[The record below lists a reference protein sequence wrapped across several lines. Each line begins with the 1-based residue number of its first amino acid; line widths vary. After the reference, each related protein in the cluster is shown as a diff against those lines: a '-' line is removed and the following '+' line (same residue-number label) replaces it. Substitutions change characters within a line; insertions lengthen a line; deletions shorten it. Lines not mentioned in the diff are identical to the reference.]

1 MGAQIGYLL
10 PTREAVMEGRPE
22 AAPLLTLAEKA
33 EDLGYDSIWI
43 GDSITARPRHE
54 PLTLLAGVAGRTK
67 RVKLGTAVLLPAL
80 RNPVVLA
87 HIVSTLDQVSDGRV
101 ILGYGIAGDVPN
113 IRAEFE
119 ATGVPFEKRVGRMI
133 EGLKLCQALWTG
145 EKVDWDGYWKLSGQ
159 EIGPVPVQKGGP
171 PVWVGGSHPDAL
183 KRAAR
188 HFDGWF
194 PTGPGPDVC
203 NGQWQEIRNY
213 ATAEGRNPDDL
224 TYASYVTIA
233 VDDDKERGIARI
245 DKFLEAYYGVPGH
258 ILRKRMAAFA
268 GPAEEAA
275 AFVKSYTDAGASH
288 ICIRFAGDHDN
299 SLKAM
304 SGLRAQMGG

>member
-1 MGAQIGYLL
+1 MPAQIGYLI
-10 PTREAVMEGRPE
+10 PTREAIMEGRPE
-22 AAPLLTLAEKA
+22 AGPLLSLAERA
-33 EDLGYDSIWI
+33 EDLGYDSVWI

-54 PLTLLAGVAGRTK
+54 PLTLLAGIAGRTQ

-87 HIVSTLDQVSDGRV
+87 HVVSTLDQVSDGRV

-119 ATGVPFEKRVGRMI
+119 AAGVPFDKRIGRMI
-133 EGLKLCQALWTG
+133 EGLELCRALWTG
-145 EKVDWDGYWKLSGQ
+145 EKVDWNGRWTLEGQ
-159 EIGPVPVQKGGP
+159 QIGPVPAQTGGP
-171 PVWVGGSHPDAL
+171 PVWIGGSHANAL

-194 PTGPGPDVC
+194 PTGPEAEVC
-203 NGQWQEIRNY
+203 GRQWAEVQ
-213 ATAEGRNPDDL
+213 AHAKAEGRAAGDL
-224 TYASYVTIA
+224 TFA
-233 VDDDKERGIARI
+233 VYLTLAIDDSHENGIARI
-245 DKFLEAYYGVPGH
+245 DKFLEAYYGVPGNV
-258 ILRKRMAAFA
+258 LRRRMASFG

-275 AFVKSYTDAGASH
+275 AFVKGYIDQGASH
-288 ICIRFAGDHDN
+288 VCIRFAGDHEN

-304 SGLRAQMGG
+304 AKLRTEMGG